1 MTIDEYLARVPEP
14 ARAALNDL
22 RATIAAAAPEATE
35 AINYQMPAFR
45 YRGRWLVGFGAF
57 KSHCSFFP
65 GMIRF
70 TPDEPIS
77 RDVVEQVIEERMQAI
92 DARTK

>member
-1 MTIDEYLARVPEP
+1 MTIDEYLADVPEP

-35 AINYQMPAFR
+35 SINYQMPAFR

-57 KSHCSFFP
+57 KNHCSFFP
-65 GMIRF
+65 GTIRF
-70 TPDEPIS
+70 TADEPIS
-77 RDVVEQVIEERMQAI
+77 RDVVEKVVEERMQAI